1 MPPTVLSDRP
11 VPRLLRQARRQ
22 LMSSGSLP
30 PDMILPEL
38 SRSWL
43 RSWNAGLLPCGRSPG
58 VPHASAAQ
66 LARAL
71 EHQRELVAHARPVME
86 FLFDQTRD
94 TDSMVVLAGADGMLL
109 HASGDPRFVDRA
121 ERVALRP
128 GATWHEQYR
137 GTNAIGTALTD
148 DRALVVHADE
158 HFLER
163 NGFLTCA
170 AAPIHAPDGHLLG
183 ALDVSGDY
191 RGYHRHTLGLV
202 RSAARMIEHRLFE
215 TKHDF
220 RQWAGLRLHL
230 HAQPEG
236 LGTMTEGLLAVRE
249 DGVLVGASASALD
262 VLGLAWNDLGRVP
275 LEAVLVESLDRLCDW
290 CQRSSQVPR
299 VVHTVAGQTLWLR
312 AEMGRAL
319 HYTRSVEWQ
328 ASAAPHKKD
337 ALAALETGDAVMQA
351 AIARARKVMD
361 KPIPL
366 LLQGESGVGK
376 EMFARA
382 VHDSGAR
389 SAKSF
394 VAVNCAALPE
404 SLIEA
409 ELFGYQG
416 GAFTGARREGAPG
429 RIREAHGGTLFL
441 DEIGDMPLPLQARLL
456 RVLQEREVVPLGGGQ
471 PVAVDFALICATHRQ
486 LPLEMKAGRFREDL
500 YYRLNG
506 LTLQMPALRERS
518 DFDHLLEAQLA
529 CLVPDRP
536 IAVAPDLR
544 DSLRRYP
551 WPGNVRQLANALRT
565 ACALLEEHES
575 VIDWR
580 HLSDDLA
587 QSLGSGLAFMGSQGL
602 ESGEATEPT
611 MAKLQVIS
619 RQAVAQ
625 TVAACAGNLSE
636 AARVLGVSRNT
647 VYRRLREG
655 SGSA

>member
-1 MPPTVLSDRP
+1 MPPSALPDRP

-22 LMSSGSLP
+22 LMNSGSLP
-30 PDMILPEL
+30 PDMIQSEL

-43 RSWNAGLLPCGRSPG
+43 RSWNAGLQPCGRTPG

-71 EHQRELVAHARPVME
+71 EIQRELVAHARPVME

-94 TDSMVVLAGADGMLL
+94 SDSMVVLAGTDGMLL
-109 HASGDPRFVDRA
+109 HASGDPQFVDRA

-215 TKHDF
+215 TRHDL
-220 RQWAGLRLHL
+220 RQWAGLRLRL

-236 LGTMTEGLLAVRE
+236 LGTMTEGLLAVRG
-249 DGVLVGASASALD
+249 DGVLVGASVSALD
-262 VLGLAWNDLGRVP
+262 LLGLVWQDLGQVR
-275 LEAVLVESLDRLCDW
+275 LDAVLVEPLDQLFDW
-290 CQRSSQVPR
+290 CQRSVHIPR
-299 VVHTVAGQTLWLR
+299 VVHTTSGESVWLR
-312 AEMGRAL
+312 AETGRSL
-319 HYTRSVEWQ
+319 QYTRGAQSQLPEAGQ
-328 ASAAPHKKD
+328 RKD
-337 ALAALETGDAVMQA
+337 ALAALDTGDAVMQA

-382 VHDSGAR
+382 VHDSGTRCTKA
-389 SAKSF
+389 F
-394 VAVNCAALPE
+394 VAVNCSALPE
-404 SLIEA
+404 NLIEA

-416 GAFTGARREGAPG
+416 GAFTGARREGTPG
-429 RIREAHGGTLFL
+429 RVREAHGGTLFL
-441 DEIGDMPLPLQARLL
+441 DEIGDMPLSLQARLL
-456 RVLQEREVVPLGGGQ
+456 RVLQEREVVPLGGGK
-471 PVAVDFALICATHRQ
+471 PVPVDFSLVCATHRQ
-486 LPLEMKAGRFREDL
+486 LPLEMQAGRFREDL
-500 YYRLNG
+500 YYRING
-506 LTLQMPALRERS
+506 LTLQLPALRERS
-518 DFDHLLEAQLA
+518 DFDHLLETQLSR
-529 CLVPDRP
+529 LVPDRP
-536 IAVAPDLR
+536 IAVAAGLR
-544 DSLRRYP
+544 DNLRRYP

-575 VIDWR
+575 IIDWH

-587 QSLGSGLAFMGSQGL
+587 LALGLGVAAPDQAGAAGS
-602 ESGEATEPT
+602 EAVDVRL
-611 MAKLQVIS
+611 AKLQSIS
-619 RQAVAQ
+619 RQAIAQ

-647 VYRRLREG
+647 VYRRLREVPG
-655 SGSA
+655 GD